1 MEYKFSV
8 NEALEA
14 AVGRYMEASEYPD
27 ARNVLAILGIGAKKK
42 EEKEV
47 YKVGD
52 IITFDLLN
60 GEKMEAMAVKQEGNG
75 MIFCSTKCLKEGHC
89 MNEDNTNEGGYILSD
104 MRAYLMHTVYNLFPE
119 HIKSKMLQFHDGG
132 FVRIPTEKEIF
143 GENKYGEEESCEQ
156 WEPMKKCRNR
166 VAGKCNEEH
175 TTWYW
180 LQNPVEGSASTF
192 ALAHSIGLASS
203 YGASSV
209 YGVRPVFCI
218 GI

>member
-1 MEYKFSV
+1 MECKFSI

-14 AVGRYMEASEYPD
+14 AVERYMEESEFPNAKD
-27 ARNVLAILGIGAKKK
+27 VLAILGIGKKK
-42 EEKEV
+42 EEKKD

-60 GEKMEAMAVKQEGNG
+60 GEKMEAMAVKQERNR
-75 MIFCSTKCLKEGHC
+75 MIFCSTKCLKDGHC

-104 MRAYLMHTVYNLFPE
+104 MRAYLMHTVYNLFPD
-119 HIKSKMLQFHDGG
+119 HIKIKMLQFHDGG

-143 GENKYGEEESCEQ
+143 GGNKYGEEESCEQ

-166 VAGKCNEEH
+166 VAADCNEEN

-180 LQNPVEGSASTF
+180 LQNPMEGSASTF
-192 ALAHSIGLASS
+192 ALASGNGYAFNT
-203 YGASSV
+203 GASHV
-209 YGVRPVFCI
+209 GGVRPVFCI

>member
-1 MEYKFSV
+1 MEYKV

-14 AVGRYMEASEYPD
+14 AVERYMEESEFPNAKD
-27 ARNVLAILGIGAKKK
+27 VLAILGIGKKK
-42 EEKEV
+42 EEKKD

-60 GEKMEAMAVKQEGNG
+60 GEKMEAMAVKQERNR
-75 MIFCSTKCLKEGHC
+75 MIFCSTKCLKDGHC

-104 MRAYLMHTVYNLFPE
+104 MRAYLMHTVYNLFPD
-119 HIKSKMLQFHDGG
+119 HIKIKMLPFHDGE

-143 GENKYGEEESCEQ
+143 GKNEYGEEECCEQ

-166 VAGKCNEEH
+166 VAANCNEEH
-175 TTWYW
+175 TAWYW
-180 LQNPVEGSASTF
+180 LQNPMEGSASAF
-192 ALAHSIGLASS
+192 ASAYYSGIAYSRTASN
-203 YGASSV
+203 V
-209 YGVRPVFCI
+209 IGVRPVFCI